1 MCLKLPGGIPAATV
15 VVASIVALAGAAFSH
30 VLNSIVIAHQK
41 FSLLVFCLPVVLWLT
56 LELGN
61 RVERLSVFLSR
72 KLRLSSLAD
81 SGSTSDLLM
90 MPLCW
95 LSHLAG
101 ASVGRESVAVQMGRG
116 ISRIVGEC
124 FGLTQESSSRELLIR
139 VGMASGFAAVFGTP
153 WTALVFAFEWRPEQR
168 EDELGRKSMFT
179 ECGAQ
184 ALGWAALASALSWFI
199 VHRIF
204 HVSHAQFVFKP
215 QEFNLQW
222 FAFLI
227 VILSFATGL
236 GWAHNKSKIVF
247 TNMLD
252 VCRRKMFLRVL
263 LPSFLL
269 LLFFLNDSNE
279 IYRGLGLNLVD
290 KAFSDTSSNGLDV
303 WDPLIKSLLTTFCLS
318 SGFKGGEV
326 TPLLAIGASSGYALA
341 DVLGVQTQAAA
352 AVGYPLLFAVIFSVP
367 LSCIALSFEVFGF
380 ENGVSGAVLCL
391 FLLLKNYF
399 RQS

>member
-1 MCLKLPGGIPAATV
+1 MP
-15 VVASIVALAGAAFSH
+15 F
-30 VLNSIVIAHQK
+30 
-41 FSLLVFCLPVVLWLT
+41 VLWLT
-56 LELGN
+56 LELGY
-61 RVERLSVFLSR
+61 RVERLSGFISR
-72 KLRLSSLAD
+72 KLSLSSLAD
-81 SGSTSDLLM
+81 SGSTTDLLL

-116 ISRIVGEC
+116 ISRVVCEC
-124 FGLTQESSSRELLIR
+124 FGLTQDLSSRELLIR

-153 WTALVFAFEWRPEQR
+153 WTALVFAFEWKPEQQ

-179 ECGAQ
+179 GCGAQ
-184 ALGWAALASALSWFI
+184 ALGWASLASALSWFI
-199 VHRIF
+199 AHRIF

-222 FAFLI
+222 FAFLF

-236 GWAHNKSKIVF
+236 GWVHNKSKIIF

-252 VCRRKMFLRVL
+252 VFGRKMFLRVL
-263 LPSFLL
+263 LPSSLL
-269 LLFFLNDSNE
+269 LLFFMNDSND

-290 KAFSDTSSNGLDV
+290 KAFADSSTNGLDI

-352 AVGYPLLFAVIFSVP
+352 AVGYPLLFAVVFSVP
-367 LSCIALSFEVFGF
+367 LSCIALSIEVFGF
-380 ENGVSGAVLCL
+380 DQGVSGAVLCL